1 MISLKEFK
9 DRRAK
14 LYQIMD
20 DNSVLL
26 LYCGVSKKMSYD
38 DNYDFLA
45 NRNFYYLT
53 NIEQEGS
60 ILLVTKSDD
69 IITEYLFISEYDAV
83 KEKWTGIR
91 LSSEEACKT
100 SGINNVLYLNT
111 FDAQLGMVLERK
123 EHVYGYFDKLYLDM
137 EPENKVGESTTTK
150 EIKERLEANYS
161 YLQFVDIY
169 PSIVSLRGTKTS
181 QEVEELKEAV
191 TKTNIGLNKIL
202 KTIKPGLFEYQ
213 LSSLFYYTVRD
224 LDYSPLSFA
233 TICASGANA
242 CILHY
247 PTPLGKIKNGDLV
260 LFDLGCKNNGYCAD
274 ISRTYPANGK
284 FSDQQRL
291 VYNIVLDCNK
301 MIIKTV
307 KPGITLKD
315 LQAKAVEFLA
325 RRCLEANLI
334 KSLDEIY
341 KVYYHSV
348 SHQIGLDTHDP
359 MDHNE
364 PLQSGNIISDEPGL
378 YFKDLGIGVR
388 IEDDLLVTDDGCY
401 CLSGNIIKEIN
412 DIEKAMLLGKNYEI

>member
-91 LSSEEACKT
+91 LTSEEACRT

-111 FDAQLGMVLERK
+111 FDAQLGMVLECK

-213 LSSLFYYTVRD
+213 LSSLFYYTVQD

-315 LQAKAVEFLA
+315 LQAKAIEFLA

-334 KSLDEIY
+334 KSLDDIY

-359 MDHNE
+359 MDRNE

-378 YFKDLGIGVR
+378 YFRDLGIGVR

>member
-161 YLQFVDIY
+161 YLQFIDIY

-291 VYNIVLDCNK
+291 VYDIVLDCNK

>member
-60 ILLVTKSDD
+60 ILLVTKSDN

-91 LSSEEACKT
+91 LTSEEACKL

-123 EHVYGYFDKLYLDM
+123 EHVYGYFDKLYLDL
-137 EPENKVGESTTTK
+137 EPELKVGDSTTTH
-150 EIKERLEANYS
+150 EIKERLSANYS
-161 YLQFVDIY
+161 YLTFEDIY
-169 PSIVSLRGTKTS
+169 KKIVLLRGIKTA

-191 TKTNIGLNKIL
+191 TKTNIGLSKIL
-202 KTIKPGLFEYQ
+202 KTLKPGLFEYQ
-213 LSSLFYYTVRD
+213 LSSLFYYTIQD
-224 LDYSPLSFA
+224 LDF
-233 TICASGANA
+233 
-242 CILHY
+242 
-247 PTPLGKIKNGDLV
+247 
-260 LFDLGCKNNGYCAD
+260 FDLGCKKNGYCAD
-274 ISRTYPANGK
+274 ISRTYPSNGK
-284 FSDQQRL
+284 FSDQQKL
-291 VYNIVLDCNK
+291 IYNIVLDCNK

-315 LQAKAVEFLA
+315 LQAKAVEFLS
-325 RRCLEANLI
+325 RRCLEAGLI

-359 MDHNE
+359 MDRNE
-364 PLQSGNIISDEPGL
+364 PLESGNIISDEPGL

-401 CLSGNIIKEIN
+401 CLSGNIIKEVN

>member
-14 LYQIMD
+14 LYQMMD
-20 DNSVLL
+20 DNSVLI
-26 LYCGVSKKMSYD
+26 LYSGVSKKMSYD

-60 ILLVTKSDD
+60 ILLVTKSDN

-91 LSSEEACKT
+91 LTSEEACKL

-123 EHVYGYFDKLYLDM
+123 EHVYGYFDKLYLDL
-137 EPENKVGESTTTK
+137 EPELKVGDSTTTH
-150 EIKERLEANYS
+150 EIKERLSANYS
-161 YLQFVDIY
+161 YLTFEDIY
-169 PSIVSLRGTKTS
+169 KKIVLLRGIKTA

-191 TKTNIGLNKIL
+191 TKTNIGLSKIL
-202 KTIKPGLFEYQ
+202 KTLKPGLFEYQ
-213 LSSLFYYTVRD
+213 LSSLFYYTIQD
-224 LDYSPLSFA
+224 LDFSPLSFA
-233 TICASGANA
+233 TICASGSNA
-242 CILHY
+242 TILHY
-247 PTPLGKIKNGDLV
+247 PTPLSKIKNGDLV

-284 FSDQQRL
+284 FSDQQKL
-291 VYNIVLDCNK
+291 IYNIVLDCNK

-315 LQAKAVEFLA
+315 LQAKAVEFLS
-325 RRCLEANLI
+325 RRCLEAGLI

-359 MDHNE
+359 MDRNE
-364 PLQSGNIISDEPGL
+364 PLESGNIISDEPGL

-401 CLSGNIIKEIN
+401 CLSGNIIKEVN